1 MLLSTLVA
9 KDERSFLYVIYTY
22 RYIFQELH
30 RKFMSFEIQVIVM
43 LSEFDTWSWVAEI
56 VVDLP
61 VTWGLG
67 KELIWSFVN
76 RSLHILHIKRGL
88 ELPLQGESWQTTG
101 STKTMREAKMI
112 NTYRRSSIGFSP
124 SFQTPTNPE
133 SLCYHDRQ
141 VAMLDNRRIAF
152 SGCRDLSLSRYQS
165 SRCYYGWHCLQQ
177 FK

>member
-61 VTWGLG
+61 VT
-67 KELIWSFVN
+67 
-76 RSLHILHIKRGL
+76 
-88 ELPLQGESWQTTG
+88 
-101 STKTMREAKMI
+101 
-112 NTYRRSSIGFSP
+112 
-124 SFQTPTNPE
+124 
-133 SLCYHDRQ
+133 
-141 VAMLDNRRIAF
+141 
-152 SGCRDLSLSRYQS
+152 
-165 SRCYYGWHCLQQ
+165 
-177 FK
+177 